1 MRINYIFHK
10 KIVTCVTRAKVTIY
24 NFISGILLQ
33 SLVPRHRFLNLSIRP
48 IKTECRVQK
57 CWDDHFRFL
66 HPSLSSECLNI
77 LSRFKTLWT
86 CFACVELC
94 RITLWSARHNFFL
107 DRNSLWLLDMGTSQ
121 YFSWKLNYLVF

>member
-57 CWDDHFRFL
+57 CL
-66 HPSLSSECLNI
+66 VII
-77 LSRFKTLWT
+77 LDFFIPVESQLRVFK
-86 CFACVELC
+86 
-94 RITLWSARHNFFL
+94 
-107 DRNSLWLLDMGTSQ
+107 
-121 YFSWKLNYLVF
+121 YFIKI